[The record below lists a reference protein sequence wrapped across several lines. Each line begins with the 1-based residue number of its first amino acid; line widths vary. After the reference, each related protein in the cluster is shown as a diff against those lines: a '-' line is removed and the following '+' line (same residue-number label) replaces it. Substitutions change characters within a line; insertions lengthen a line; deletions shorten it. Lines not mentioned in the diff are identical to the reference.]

1 LHFLDEFEFL
11 DGLEMTSVVD
21 RMIHEAPFLHVSV
34 INEVGEEALGIREAG
49 HHAHDL

>member
-1 LHFLDEFEFL
+1 LHFLDEFEF
-11 DGLEMTSVVD
+11 
-21 RMIHEAPFLHVSV
+21 HEAPFLHVSV